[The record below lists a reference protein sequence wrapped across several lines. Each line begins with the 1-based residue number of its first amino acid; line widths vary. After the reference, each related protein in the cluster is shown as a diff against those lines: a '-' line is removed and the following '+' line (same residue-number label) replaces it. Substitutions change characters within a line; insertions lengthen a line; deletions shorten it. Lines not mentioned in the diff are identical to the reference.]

1 MATRKRRGTSP
12 SPSPS
17 PPRKQPSHTLPPPT
31 TAPPSTTTTTP
42 SPLTST
48 NLPPAASVT
57 QPADPSL
64 PVTPLPADIDL
75 NRCPFTLVS
84 PNHNLLLTLLTQSNN
99 TPHPW
104 IKCHKCGKWR
114 KLPPTLSALSPLL
127 PSLPLTLQSLSSLS
141 APFLPFPFTCGA
153 VHWDLDRRICSAIQ
167 DYQDIVHEW
176 HQVPLKLVRA
186 NPRFDFYV
194 ALAHFLRVKGVTIRE
209 YPCIYGKS
217 VDLYALYNLVYWAG
231 GDAEVTK
238 QGWWPAVYER
248 LRLGGKAGQAAD
260 VDYLIEI
267 YRSYFFEWQE
277 SRPAVFD
284 DETAMEDGTAVVA
297 AGQGKDGKDNGV
309 ASGET
314 GAGSGDKQ
322 NGGSTRVEDEKRAGH
337 EEVKEADS
345 ERKEE
350 TEQDAEMR
358 ESDSKEHEGANGA
371 SVEEKQS
378 AASGS
383 DLAQASVHAADHSVD
398 VEVSRAEKDAET
410 EEVREPADVDKQ
422 RADKAST

>member
-1 MATRKRRGTSP
+1 M
-12 SPSPS
+12 
-17 PPRKQPSHTLPPPT
+17 
-31 TAPPSTTTTTP
+31 
-42 SPLTST
+42 
-48 NLPPAASVT
+48 
-57 QPADPSL
+57 
-64 PVTPLPADIDL
+64 
-75 NRCPFTLVS
+75 NRCPFTLTS

-141 APFLPFPFTCGA
+141 APFLPFPFTCAA

-217 VDLYALYNLVYWAG
+217 VDLYALYNVVYWAG
-231 GDAEVTK
+231 GDAEVTRR
-238 QGWWPAVYER
+238 GWWSAVYER

-260 VDYLIEI
+260 VDYLVEI

-284 DETAMEDGTAVVA
+284 DETAHTEPAAEGGEKKESGLVGGGESDTHGEGGGGHGGGRNGSLVA
-297 AGQGKDGKDNGV
+297 AGES
-309 ASGET
+309 A
-314 GAGSGDKQ
+314 
-322 NGGSTRVEDEKRAGH
+322 
-337 EEVKEADS
+337 EVKEERKEGGEAVDEVGGEADERKEAAVADS
-345 ERKEE
+345 EMRDSEAQGQYDVGE
-350 TEQDAEMR
+350 T
-358 ESDSKEHEGANGA
+358 
-371 SVEEKQS
+371 SVEERNPE
-378 AASGS
+378 AHVT
-383 DLAQASVHAADHSVD
+383 DIAQAVDIAEQAGLQDGGQENHAQLAP
-398 VEVSRAEKDAET
+398 VSKPANDSGQ
-410 EEVREPADVDKQ
+410 ADV
-422 RADKAST
+422 ASS

>member
-1 MATRKRRGTSP
+1 MATRKRRTASP

-17 PPRKQPSHTLPPPT
+17 PPRKQQPQPLPPT
-31 TAPPSTTTTTP
+31 TTITTTSSTTAILPTTTTP
-42 SPLTST
+42 AHS
-48 NLPPAASVT
+48 
-57 QPADPSL
+57 ADPSL
-64 PVTPLPADIDL
+64 PATPLPADIDM
-75 NRCPFTLVS
+75 NRCPFTLTS

-141 APFLPFPFTCGA
+141 APFLPFLFTCAA

-231 GDAEVTK
+231 GDAEVSK
-238 QGWWPAVYER
+238 RGWWPAVYER

-260 VDYLIEI
+260 VEYLIEI

-277 SRPAVFD
+277 SKPAVF
-284 DETAMEDGTAVVA
+284 EDGSDEQGSAVA
-297 AGQGKDGKDNGV
+297 DRKERRDNGV
-309 ASGET
+309 VGGMD
-314 GAGSGDKQ
+314 GAGRAEA
-322 NGGSTRVEDEKRAGH
+322 GS
-337 EEVKEADS
+337 EEVKEEKSAPGERADEGKEAHNES
-345 ERKEE
+345 KRQVEGDTERR
-350 TEQDAEMR
+350 D
-358 ESDSKEHEGANGA
+358 SDSKEQA
-371 SVEEKQS
+371 SDGKTGVEERKQHEMDVAQPNGD
-378 AASGS
+378 AASSKEESRSEKSTGRDDS
-383 DLAQASVHAADHSVD
+383 SQPVSVNERAGM
-398 VEVSRAEKDAET
+398 VST
-410 EEVREPADVDKQ
+410 
-422 RADKAST
+422 